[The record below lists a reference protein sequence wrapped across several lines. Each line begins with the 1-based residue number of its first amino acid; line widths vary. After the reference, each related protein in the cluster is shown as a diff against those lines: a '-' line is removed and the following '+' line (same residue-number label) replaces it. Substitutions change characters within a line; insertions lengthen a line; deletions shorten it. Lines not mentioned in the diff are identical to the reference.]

1 MPDDDRLWEL
11 LDKWEQLRSAGIDP
25 SVEEICAECPDLIE
39 RVRECI
45 AALKATDWLCQPLAL
60 ADTSA
65 VRAKEAETERIEG
78 VQLGE
83 YTILEELGRGGMG
96 QVFRAVHRRM
106 NRPVAIKF
114 LPPSSSES
122 SDSKK
127 RFQRE
132 IQAIARLLHP
142 NIVTAY
148 DAGESEGRPFLV
160 MELVEGTDLA
170 QHVKQHGPMTVEE
183 SLDAVIQA
191 ARGLAHAHKAEIVHR
206 DVKPSNL
213 LRDESGVVKVSDLG
227 LARFC
232 HTGTGSEVA
241 LDSSEISQGGQVL
254 GTVDYMAPEQAV
266 SSKDADHRADIY
278 SLGCSLH
285 YLLTGQPIYDGN
297 TVFEKLVAH
306 REKPIPSLTDS
317 RPDVTEEVD
326 RVFRRMVAKKPE
338 HRHQS
343 MDLAIADLE
352 ECRRTDAERRA
363 TANRRKRNVALA
375 IAVAII
381 GFGFAGWLGAIIV
394 KIYTR
399 DTELTVRVEGE
410 RAVAVDAEQQEE
422 AEPGRPPEDEP
433 SSEPRDSADSPSRKA
448 AGVPVQD
455 KPSHLLKEIRV
466 FKGDPTRVN
475 DIEFHPNGRTLASAT
490 TGGQVELW
498 NVETGKLQVSMPGDC
513 YSLTCLAFDPKGNLL
528 AWAGRTRSI
537 RILDTNTERQT
548 GMLDGDLW
556 FHSVCFGPDG
566 KTLATAND
574 SGRVTLWDIDAG
586 KPIWED
592 VSLVGSAETTQP
604 SQFAKWADL
613 TNDGLLL
620 ASGGKNGNVKIWDV
634 VTKQCRHTLIAG
646 KDTIISGK
654 FSPGGTVLAT
664 TCGDGYG
671 RFWDTGTGQLKDSIG
686 AFGTQVAFSP
696 DGSLVVSGA
705 YKTVKLWDATSG
717 YRLVAVGQGHTEPV
731 ADVAFSPDGTILAS
745 ASYDGTIRLWEVPA
759 EVEKVTYL
767 AELDPTVIVVNRFPG
782 HDDVRDQIRHPHTVG
797 GEMIRHG
804 ITAHPIVGPDKPF
817 SRVVF
822 HLGGAYRQLHGCV
835 GINDKVSV
843 VPHALTFR
851 LLGDDK
857 ELWRSSPTRN
867 GGFGEAFEVDVRN
880 VIDLELRVESAGD
893 PYDAHAIWIDPV
905 LYK

>member
-11 LDKWEQLRSAGIDP
+11 LDRWEQLRSAGIDP

-65 VRAKEAETERIEG
+65 VRAKDAETECIEA
-78 VQLGE
+78 VRLGE

-106 NRPVAIKF
+106 NRAVAIKF

-122 SDSKK
+122 SDSKR

-132 IQAIARLLHP
+132 IQTIARLLHP

-191 ARGLAHAHKAEIVHR
+191 AHGLAHAHKAEIVHR

-232 HTGTGSEVA
+232 HTGAGSEVA

-375 IAVAII
+375 IAVATI
-381 GFGFAGWLGAIIV
+381 GLGFAGWLGVIIV
-394 KIYTR
+394 KISTR

-410 RAVAVDAEQQEE
+410 RAVAVDV
-422 AEPGRPPEDEP
+422 GRTTEYGQSRGNEDV
-433 SSEPRDSADSPSRKA
+433 EPRRNTQQRPGPKPRPS
-448 AGVPVQD
+448 
-455 KPSHLLKEIRV
+455 LKEIGVLTANESKVLRV
-466 FKGDPTRVN
+466 A
-475 DIEFHPNGRTLASAT
+475 FHPDGKLLAS
-490 TGGQVELW
+490 GGQDGIVRLW
-498 NVETGKLQVSMPGDC
+498 DVETGSLLESIPGEC
-513 YSLTCLAFDPKGNLL
+513 GAVFCLAFDHQGKLL
-528 AWAGRTRSI
+528 AWGGRTKSVRIWDTEAGRIQSVLGDDQCYQSI
-537 RILDTNTERQT
+537 
-548 GMLDGDLW
+548 G
-556 FHSVCFGPDG
+556 FSPDG
-566 KTLATAND
+566 TMLATAND
-574 SGRVTLWDIDAG
+574 SGKVAIWDIASG
-586 KPIWED
+586 RCVWED
-592 VSLVGSAETTQP
+592 VSLADSNKPTENAKFAFCLAISHDGS
-604 SQFAKWADL
+604 
-613 TNDGLLL
+613 LL
-620 ASGGKNGNVKIWDV
+620 AAGGQLGKVKVWDFA
-634 VTKQCRHTLIAG
+634 TKECRHTLVAG
-646 KDTIISGK
+646 KTLIAALD
-654 FSPGGTVLAT
+654 FSPDGTLLAAA
-664 TCGDGYG
+664 CDDGHG
-671 RFWDTGTGQLKDSIG
+671 RFWDTTTGELKRTLP
-686 AFGTQVAFSP
+686 AFGACVSFSP
-696 DGSLVVSGA
+696 DGSLVVSSA
-705 YKTVKLWDATSG
+705 FNVLKLWNLRFKQSLIGAEQRDTNPIAN
-717 YRLVAVGQGHTEPV
+717 
-731 ADVAFSPDGTILAS
+731 VAFHPSGKIIAAPDFG
-745 ASYDGTIRLWEVPA
+745 GKIRLWEVLA
-759 EVEKVTYL
+759 DMENSTYL

-822 HLGGAYRQLHGCV
+822 HLGGVYRQLHGWV
-835 GINDKVSV
+835 GVNDKVSV

-851 LLGDDK
+851 VLGDDK

>member
-232 HTGTGSEVA
+232 HTGAGSEVA

-306 REKPIPSLTDS
+306 REKPIPSLRDS
-317 RPDVTEEVD
+317 RRDVPDEVD

-343 MDLAIADLE
+343 MDLAIADLD
-352 ECRRTDAERRA
+352 ECRQTDAERRA
-363 TANRRKRNVALA
+363 TAKAKRNVALA
-375 IAVAII
+375 GAVAIVAL
-381 GFGFAGWLGAIIV
+381 GFVGWLAVISLFPRTRVSSGTSAPSIVPKVPNVSKPTERIIENSIGMRLV
-394 KIYTR
+394 LLPAGEFVMGSPDSEEDR
-399 DTELTVRVEGE
+399 QEGE
-410 RAVAVDAEQQEE
+410 GQHRVCITKPFYLGMTEVTQAQWEAVMGTRPWRGMEYAKDGPDHAATSVSWHDAVKFCAALSKKEGTLYRLPTEAEWEYACRAGTTTTFHFGNDASHLGDYAWFKANAEQAGEWY
-422 AEPGRPPEDEP
+422 AHPVGRKKPNPFGLYDIHGNVCEWCSDWYDVDYYATSPDTDPMGP
-433 SSEPRDSADSPSRKA
+433 SN
-448 AGVPVQD
+448 GTF
-455 KPSHLLKEIRV
+455 RV
-466 FKGDPTRVN
+466 FRGMSWRNPAKGCRSAARNSGDP
-475 DIEFHPNGRTLASAT
+475 
-490 TGGQVELW
+490 
-498 NVETGKLQVSMPGDC
+498 ETG
-513 YSLTCLAFDPKGNLL
+513 
-528 AWAGRTRSI
+528 
-537 RILDTNTERQT
+537 TN
-548 GMLDGDLW
+548 
-556 FHSVCFGPDG
+556 
-566 KTLATAND
+566 
-574 SGRVTLWDIDAG
+574 
-586 KPIWED
+586 
-592 VSLVGSAETTQP
+592 LVG
-604 SQFAKWADL
+604 F
-613 TNDGLLL
+613 
-620 ASGGKNGNVKIWDV
+620 
-634 VTKQCRHTLIAG
+634 
-646 KDTIISGK
+646 
-654 FSPGGTVLAT
+654 
-664 TCGDGYG
+664 
-671 RFWDTGTGQLKDSIG
+671 
-686 AFGTQVAFSP
+686 
-696 DGSLVVSGA
+696 
-705 YKTVKLWDATSG
+705 
-717 YRLVAVGQGHTEPV
+717 
-731 ADVAFSPDGTILAS
+731 
-745 ASYDGTIRLWEVPA
+745 
-759 EVEKVTYL
+759 
-767 AELDPTVIVVNRFPG
+767 
-782 HDDVRDQIRHPHTVG
+782 
-797 GEMIRHG
+797 
-804 ITAHPIVGPDKPF
+804 
-817 SRVVF
+817 RVVRI
-822 HLGGAYRQLHGCV
+822 A
-835 GINDKVSV
+835 
-843 VPHALTFR
+843 T
-851 LLGDDK
+851 
-857 ELWRSSPTRN
+857 
-867 GGFGEAFEVDVRN
+867 GE
-880 VIDLELRVESAGD
+880 
-893 PYDAHAIWIDPV
+893 
-905 LYK
+905 